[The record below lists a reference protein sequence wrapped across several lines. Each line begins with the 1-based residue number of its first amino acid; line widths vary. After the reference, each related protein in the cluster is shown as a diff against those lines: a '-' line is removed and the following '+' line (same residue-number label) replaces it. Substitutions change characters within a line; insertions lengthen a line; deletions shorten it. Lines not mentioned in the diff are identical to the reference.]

1 MVSCATVR
9 GTCPSFP
16 KRFVPAKAG
25 SVEALTLEF
34 SIEPRTDADTSV
46 LGAMTSSLVACAF
59 DKAAPSY
66 DAAARIQA
74 QVAETLV
81 ASAALP
87 APRSVL
93 DIGCGTGFVLAE
105 AAARWPTAEFTGLDI
120 APAMLSEAKRKI
132 ARLTILR
139 ADAGVCDL
147 PQRFDLIFSSMM
159 LHWFAQPAQ
168 ILRRWQR
175 WLTPQGRLCVAVPVA
190 GSLSSWRELCEEAGV
205 SHGLWSFPPP
215 NFAEGVTFDHRAI
228 RQHAA
233 SYGSVL
239 EFLRSLKKSGGS
251 TARDNH
257 RPVSAAALRRL
268 FGKAPG
274 PFSVSYHVLYAQ
286 ITY

>member
-1 MVSCATVR
+1 
-9 GTCPSFP
+9 
-16 KRFVPAKAG
+16 
-25 SVEALTLEF
+25 
-34 SIEPRTDADTSV
+34 
-46 LGAMTSSLVACAF
+46 MTSSLVARAF

-66 DAAARIQA
+66 DAAARMQA
-74 QVAETLV
+74 QVAKTLV
-81 ASAALP
+81 ASAAFP
-87 APRSVL
+87 TPRSVL
-93 DIGCGTGFVLAE
+93 DIGCGTGFVLAA

-139 ADAGVCDL
+139 ADAGACDL

-159 LHWFAQPAQ
+159 LHWFPQPAQ

-190 GSLSSWRELCEEAGV
+190 GSLGSWRELCEEAGV
-205 SHGLWSFPPP
+205 SHGLWSFPPAD
-215 NFAEGVTFDHRAI
+215 FADGVTFDRSL

-251 TARDNH
+251 TARDDH

-268 FGKAPG
+268 FHKAPR
-274 PFSVSYHVLYAQ
+274 PFGVSYHVLYAQ
-286 ITY
+286 ISGPQLCPGATP

>member
-1 MVSCATVR
+1 
-9 GTCPSFP
+9 
-16 KRFVPAKAG
+16 
-25 SVEALTLEF
+25 
-34 SIEPRTDADTSV
+34 
-46 LGAMTSSLVACAF
+46 MTSSLVARAF

-66 DAAARIQA
+66 DAAARMQA

-81 ASAALP
+81 AGATFP

-105 AAARWPTAEFTGLDI
+105 AAARWPAAEFTGLDI

-159 LHWFAQPAQ
+159 LHWFPQPAQ

-175 WLTPQGRLCVAVPVA
+175 WLKPHGELCVAVPVA
-190 GSLSSWRELCEEAGV
+190 GSLGSWRELCEEAGV
-205 SHGLWSFPPP
+205 RHGLWSFPPRD
-215 NFAEGVTFDHRAI
+215 FADGVTYDSTL

-233 SYGSVL
+233 NYGSVL
-239 EFLRSLKKSGGS
+239 EFLRSLKKSGGG
-251 TARDNH
+251 TARHDH
-257 RPVSAAALRRL
+257 RPVSSAALRCL
-268 FGKAPG
+268 FRKAPR
-274 PFSVSYHVLYAQ
+274 PFRVSYHVLYAQ
-286 ITY
+286 ISGPPPSATL